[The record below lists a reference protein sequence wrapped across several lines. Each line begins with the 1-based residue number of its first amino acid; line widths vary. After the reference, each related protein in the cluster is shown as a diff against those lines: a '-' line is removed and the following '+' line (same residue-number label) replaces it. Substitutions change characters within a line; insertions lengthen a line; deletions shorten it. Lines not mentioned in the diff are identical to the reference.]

1 MSYQSTPTAT
11 RPASRA
17 NTPPPQGSD
26 GLARV
31 AGLPSVAAS
40 TPLTREQYVSTAK
53 STEEITRDV
62 ASTERY
68 MDGIFAADHA
78 AYASAFE
85 AGRRYTNSY
94 IRSTESKINS
104 RLQVVWSAITA
115 LQGQVEELE
124 KHNLQLDEEK
134 YALEKRVLRLE
145 RELED
150 V

>member
-1 MSYQSTPTAT
+1 MSYQSTPAAT

-53 STEEITRDV
+53 ATEEITRDV

-78 AYASAFE
+78 AYASAFD
-85 AGRRYTNSY
+85 ASRRYTNSY
-94 IRSTESKINS
+94 LRSTESKVNS
-104 RLQVVWSAITA
+104 RLHVVWTAIQA
-115 LQGQVEELE
+115 LQGRVEELE
-124 KHNLQLDEEK
+124 DHGLQLEADK
-134 YALEKRVLRLE
+134 LALEKRVKK
-145 RELED
+145 LED
-150 V
+150 ELKNV